1 MKGPGKL
8 SVEYLDDPL
17 EQWLGYRL
25 SEDDVIGLIKDRVWD
40 WERAVTGEIIVPTSG
55 GYDSRLLNWCI
66 EDKSRVRSFTYGIS
80 ENQAESYEVVY
91 ARRLSEILGTWWEQ
105 IPLGGFHKYFDDWEK
120 LFGVSTHAHGNVP
133 S

>member
-80 ENQAESYEVVY
+80 ENRPNLMKLCTPGDCRKSWA
-91 ARRLSEILGTWWEQ
+91 
-105 IPLGGFHKYFDDWEK
+105 PGGSKY
-120 LFGVSTHAHGNVP
+120 P
-133 S
+133 